1 MFLISMATA
10 IVTLLWSVLLF
21 VDLHDTTTYVCLNL
35 SMIFSWVVLCVVFVQ
50 KELYP
55 KQKNRSTLLEVLIHV

>member
-21 VDLHDTTTYVCLNL
+21 VDLHNTTTYVCLNL
-35 SMIFSWVVLCVVFVQ
+35 SMMFSWVVLCVVFVQ

-55 KQKNRSTLLEVLIHV
+55 KKKNRSTLLEVLIHV

>member
-10 IVTLLWSVLLF
+10 IVTLLWSVLIF

-35 SMIFSWVVLCVVFVQ
+35 SMMFSWVVLCVVFVQ
-50 KELYP
+50 KELYTR
-55 KQKNRSTLLEVLIHV
+55 QKNRSTLLEILIHV

>member
-21 VDLHDTTTYVCLNL
+21 VDLHNTTTYVCLNL
-35 SMIFSWVVLCVVFVQ
+35 SMMFSWVVLCVVFVQ

-55 KQKNRSTLLEVLIHV
+55 KRKNRSTLLEVLINV